1 VPRGNDAE
9 AAAAELSAKVN
20 VPLNAEEMIEA
31 NAARMT
37 KELRVANLRPVD
49 QEATDELGEDG
60 AQKLVG
66 DDAVVLGYA
75 VRGPFVVVVS
85 EDEDGRTTKQAFVAE
100 GKEKQAE
107 RAAPPEP
114 EPEPET
120 ATEAEAATEAKEEH
134 HTGRRSAA
142 ATK

>member
-20 VPLNAEEMIEA
+20 VPLNAEEMIAE

-37 KELRVANLRPVD
+37 RELRVANLRPVN

-66 DDAVVLGYA
+66 DDAVVLGFA

-85 EDEDGRTTKQAFVAE
+85 EDEDGVVSKQAFTAE

-107 RAAPPEP
+107 RAMPPEP
-114 EPEPET
+114 EPE
-120 ATEAEAATEAKEEH
+120 AEAEAETATEAKEEH

-142 ATK
+142 ATKS